1 MGKPQISTKSSRL
14 YTLQTKQKTT
24 NTFQESHCLQ
34 FCQFVMLKKFDVSSK
49 ELCLKGRFLV
59 LRSCLAVQM
68 ELMVDSGLII
78 LHFSPLLR
86 LKIQEQLQL
95 KMNFDVGFGK
105 FDQVHLRLLIDEKR
119 QSWNLWSWITNSPFP
134 SVNSLATAKAWHSTV
149 ETVDCG
155 CAIAVPEIKL
165 CICNST
171 KAKGPY

>member
-86 LKIQEQLQL
+86 LKIQQQLQL
-95 KMNFDVGFGK
+95 KRNCDVGFGK

-119 QSWNLWSWITNSPFP
+119 QS
-134 SVNSLATAKAWHSTV
+134 
-149 ETVDCG
+149 
-155 CAIAVPEIKL
+155 
-165 CICNST
+165 
-171 KAKGPY
+171 